1 MDCLFG
7 FCYTFLYTEIMKVII
22 NILFK
27 NAVLLCFVF
36 SAFMLHW
43 LMSAHSVTTMNRGE
57 QIKSGFRF
65 VAQDFTEDAFRF
77 LNLYI
82 CHSLWNI
89 LTSIRQRHTVSSTH
103 KRNILMM
110 CNICQFCENAKIT
123 SGLGQNK
130 LNHCSSSQNN
140 ALYVWPGLL
149 IQIVQL

>member
-43 LMSAHSVTTMNRGE
+43 LMSAHGVTTVNRGE
-57 QIKSGFRF
+57 QLKSGFRF

-89 LTSIRQRHTVSSTH
+89 IAIIMT
-103 KRNILMM
+103 
-110 CNICQFCENAKIT
+110 CNIGQFCENAKIT
-123 SGLGQNK
+123 PRPGRNK
-130 LNHCSSSQNN
+130 LNHCSPSQNN
-140 ALYVWPGLL
+140 ALYYMFGRACSFK
-149 IQIVQL
+149 